1 MSFLTR
7 ARVIAEDAKMPLV
20 LAATAFMMACSSS
33 GHAGAAAK
41 GWPSSAAELRS
52 RWNSLTNA
60 EAQLSD
66 FKGDKATFDLGRVTF
81 MSNHMM
87 TLETHD
93 HSAAPELCVIG
104 YMAAF
109 GASHDEAKYEV
120 RAAIDDM
127 HTSETAGH
135 GPSGYKKGH
144 GHQIGMGVAPSGLA
158 TCTYLDESGD

>member
-7 ARVIAEDAKMPLV
+7 VLAAVTTAKMPLV
-20 LAATAFMMACSSS
+20 FAATTLIIACSSS

-52 RWNSLTNA
+52 RWNSLSNA
-60 EAQLSD
+60 EVQLSA
-66 FKGDKATFDLGRVTF
+66 FNGDKATFDLGRITF

-104 YMAAF
+104 YMTAF

-120 RAAIDDM
+120 RAVIDDM
-127 HTSETAGH
+127 HAAEASGN
-135 GPSGYKKGH
+135 GPLGYKKGH
-144 GHQIGMGVAPSGLA
+144 GHLIGMGVSPSGLL
-158 TCTYLDESGD
+158 TCTYLDKSSD